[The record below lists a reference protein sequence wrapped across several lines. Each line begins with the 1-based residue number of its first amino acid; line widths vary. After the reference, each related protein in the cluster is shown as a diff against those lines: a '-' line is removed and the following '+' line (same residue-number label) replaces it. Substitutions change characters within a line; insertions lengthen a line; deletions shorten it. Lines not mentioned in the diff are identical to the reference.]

1 MRLVRSQF
9 VRIGIALCCAV
20 AATVAFARP
29 MAQSSALALY
39 FIDVEGGQA
48 TLVVAPD
55 GESLLVDT
63 GYGANGRDSSR
74 IMDAMRDAGVTRID
88 HLVITHFHV
97 DHIGGAVDLASR
109 VRIGAIYDHGE
120 IGVPDDDDM
129 RDTFERYRV
138 MRARVPHSEPR
149 VGTRLRLGD
158 GTLTWISSDTRTLP
172 DPLHS
177 GSGANPSCSLDMPE
191 AEDPFEN
198 PRSTGFLLEFGRF
211 RFLDVGDLTGEPLA
225 ALVCPVNLI
234 GPVDLYLLPHHGE
247 EDGTFPAT
255 LDGFRPRAI
264 VINNGS
270 RKGARQDTLDLL
282 HTRAVQTD
290 VWQLHRAVAPDVK
303 NFPDPMI
310 ANLDTS
316 TSHWIRAVASRDG
329 SFTVT
334 NGRTRET
341 RRHLAERQATRH

>member
-1 MRLVRSQF
+1 MGLVRSRF
-9 VRIGIALCCAV
+9 VWIGIVLCCA
-20 AATVAFARP
+20 AAAAAVFARP
-29 MAQSSALALY
+29 VPQSNALALY

-48 TLVVAPD
+48 TLVVAPS
-55 GESLLVDT
+55 GEALLVDT
-63 GYGANGRDSSR
+63 GYGANGRDAGR
-74 IMDAMRDAGVTRID
+74 IMDAMRDAGVSRID

-97 DHIGGAVDLASR
+97 DHIGGAVDLANR

-129 RDTFERYRV
+129 RDTFEGYRA
-138 MRARVPHSEPR
+138 MRARVSHSEPR
-149 VGTRLRLGD
+149 VGARLRFGD
-158 GTLTWISSDTRTLP
+158 GTLTWVSSDTRTLP
-172 DPLHS
+172 GRLHS
-177 GSGANPSCSLDMPE
+177 GTGANPSCSLDVPE

-198 PRSTGFLLEFGRF
+198 PRSTGFLLEFGGF

-255 LDGFRPRAI
+255 LDGFKPRTI

-282 HTRAVQTD
+282 HTRAAQTD

-303 NFPDPMI
+303 NYPDPMI

-316 TSHWIRAVASRDG
+316 TAHWIKAVAARDG
-329 SFTVT
+329 SFFVT

-341 RRHLAERQATRH
+341 RSYPSTSGR

>member
-1 MRLVRSQF
+1 MGLVRSRF
-9 VRIGIALCCAV
+9 VWIGIVLCCA
-20 AATVAFARP
+20 AAAAAVFARP
-29 MAQSSALALY
+29 VPQSNALALY

-48 TLVVAPD
+48 TLVVAPS
-55 GESLLVDT
+55 GEALLVDT
-63 GYGANGRDSSR
+63 GYGANGRDAGR
-74 IMDAMRDAGVTRID
+74 IMDAMRDAGVSRID

-97 DHIGGAVDLASR
+97 DHIGGAVDLANR

-129 RDTFERYRV
+129 RDTFEGYRA
-138 MRARVPHSEPR
+138 MRARVSHSEPR
-149 VGTRLRLGD
+149 VGARLRFGD
-158 GTLTWISSDTRTLP
+158 GTLTWVSSDTRTLP
-172 DPLHS
+172 GRLHS
-177 GSGANPSCSLDMPE
+177 GTGANPSCSLDVPE

-255 LDGFRPRAI
+255 LDGFKPRTI

-282 HTRAVQTD
+282 HTRAAQTE
-290 VWQLHRAVAPDVK
+290 VWQLHRAIAPDVK
-303 NFPDPMI
+303 NYPDPMI

-316 TSHWIRAVASRDG
+316 TAHWIKAVAARDG
-329 SFTVT
+329 SFFVT

-341 RRHLAERQATRH
+341 RSYPSTGGR